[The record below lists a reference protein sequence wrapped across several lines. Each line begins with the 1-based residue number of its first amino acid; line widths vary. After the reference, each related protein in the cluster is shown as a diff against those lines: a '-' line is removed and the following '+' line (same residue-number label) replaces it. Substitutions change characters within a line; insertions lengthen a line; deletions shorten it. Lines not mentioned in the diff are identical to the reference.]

1 MVMRKCGAR
10 GFSPLAMISG
20 TTIGHEALLKKPCF
34 RCTIFGWL
42 EILAFKTLHC
52 SRIGNW
58 AGEVTPYLSDV
69 SHIRTYRPFGS
80 VTKKI
85 LCGYMRLHR
94 AARNLGRWV
103 VIIPPMRYAEHSA
116 IRDSLSQGV
125 APLKLKANRFP
136 PHLQTFRSLPK
147 RARSAW

>member
-1 MVMRKCGAR
+1 MWCSGLPSV
-10 GFSPLAMISG
+10 FSPLTMISG

-34 RCTIFGWL
+34 RCTLFGWL
-42 EILAFKTLHC
+42 EILPFKTLHC

-58 AGEVTPYLSDV
+58 AGEVTPYLSYV
-69 SHIRTYRPFGS
+69 SHIRTYCPFSS

-103 VIIPPMRYAEHSA
+103 VVANNWRITPLLRQRLARSRARYTGKYPSLQMQYNTANETYTEHSA
-116 IRDSLSQGV
+116 IQR
-125 APLKLKANRFP
+125 
-136 PHLQTFRSLPK
+136 
-147 RARSAW
+147 